1 MTNEI
6 IKVLLDFKQ
15 NLSKNINPAITALDK
30 FQNRTETL
38 RNAMTPL
45 SIASAGFLTLAA
57 KNAFDFSSSLK
68 EAKKGLGLTNEEL
81 KVFGDQAKKV
91 SENLNF
97 QVGSKEIV
105 NIATAA
111 GKLGVAKNTL
121 AEYTEGL
128 VKLGVATS
136 QLENIEDLNT
146 NVAKINSVFKM
157 GITDLEKYYG
167 AVNMLADST
176 SANPQE
182 LIRFTQ
188 QIAGT
193 ASASRISAKDISAW
207 GATLIDAG
215 QQSGEAATFLRNFS
229 VKLGAAENQ
238 SKKAR
243 AAFDVLGYS
252 AKGLATAFQKDAQG
266 TMIQFLERVK
276 ELQKIDPVEANRVM
290 ASVFGM
296 ENISN
301 ANLLLGK
308 IDDLKKNLKLVAN
321 DQANAAKMAK
331 EFEVSSEGLDG
342 ALRAMKNVLTE
353 LSIEIGTAFLPGLVK
368 AATATLEFIKPI
380 LSFIRANPAIATTIA
395 TLLGIVA
402 VIAPMMHL
410 VGIISSILTALPLL
424 VTGVTAVTAAMG
436 GVLAG
441 IGAFAVAAAPVIGII
456 AAIAGGAY
464 LIYSNLQ
471 PISNWFSNFWKTSHR
486 WLVARGRQLKVVLL
500 ILLLL

>member
-1 MTNEI
+1 MANEI

-81 KVFGDQAKKV
+81 KAFGDQAKKV

-157 GITDLEKYYG
+157 GIPDLEKYYG

-238 SKKAR
+238 SKK
-243 AAFDVLGYS
+243 
-252 AKGLATAFQKDAQG
+252 
-266 TMIQFLERVK
+266 LERLLTFWVIQ
-276 ELQKIDPVEANRVM
+276 QKGSQQHFR
-290 ASVFGM
+290 
-296 ENISN
+296 
-301 ANLLLGK
+301 
-308 IDDLKKNLKLVAN
+308 
-321 DQANAAKMAK
+321 KMHK
-331 EFEVSSEGLDG
+331 G
-342 ALRAMKNVLTE
+342 
-353 LSIEIGTAFLPGLVK
+353 
-368 AATATLEFIKPI
+368 
-380 LSFIRANPAIATTIA
+380 
-395 TLLGIVA
+395 
-402 VIAPMMHL
+402 
-410 VGIISSILTALPLL
+410 
-424 VTGVTAVTAAMG
+424 
-436 GVLAG
+436 
-441 IGAFAVAAAPVIGII
+441 
-456 AAIAGGAY
+456 
-464 LIYSNLQ
+464 Q
-471 PISNWFSNFWKTSHR
+471 
-486 WLVARGRQLKVVLL
+486 
-500 ILLLL
+500 